1 MSEEQKGELEKVH
14 KVYEV
19 YPFINHLV
27 DFLYTDELNDLIS
40 QSVHSDI
47 DKRSFMM
54 YIIMY
59 FYVRMNIPNTTSKDE
74 IKYFLTDII
83 KNPEKRQK
91 CIELYK
97 QYECNFVKNNSKQ
110 TDSMSMTNK

>member
-1 MSEEQKGELEKVH
+1 MSEEEKGELEKVH

-27 DFLYTDELNDLIS
+27 DFLYTDELNGLIS
-40 QSVHSDI
+40 QSVHSEI

-54 YIIMY
+54 YIMMY
-59 FYVRMNIPNTTSKDE
+59 FYVRMNIPHTTSKDE

-83 KNPEKRQK
+83 KNPDKRQK

-97 QYECNFVKNNSKQ
+97 QYEHTFTKEKNKYIS
-110 TDSMSMTNK
+110 TNQ